1 MPGGNL
7 DDLLLEDP
15 KEDGHKLTDDLT
27 VPVGWKEPVFTKDDN
42 PKGLLEKSSF
52 STLFP
57 KYREK
62 YQREC
67 WVQQIND
74 KNACTHV
81 AAGKSHIDQKGLTV
95 RVAETSII

>member
-74 KNACTHV
+74 KNGLCPCCSRKATYR
-81 AAGKSHIDQKGLTV
+81 SKGV
-95 RVAETSII
+95 DCESCRN